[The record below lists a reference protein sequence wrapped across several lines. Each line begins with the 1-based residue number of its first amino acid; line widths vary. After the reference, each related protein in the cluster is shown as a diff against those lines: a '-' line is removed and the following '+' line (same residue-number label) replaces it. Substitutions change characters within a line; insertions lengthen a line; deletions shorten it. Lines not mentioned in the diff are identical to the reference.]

1 MAPACDI
8 IVLTYNKL
16 ELTKEFFK
24 SLQAV
29 DVPARIIAIDN
40 ASSDGTADYLKSF
53 KDTHNH
59 RFDCIYNSQNTGFVN
74 GMNQGLAL
82 AESDYICL
90 ANNDIIF
97 TKGWLSEIIAL
108 FERHQEIGL
117 LNPNSNTLGTKPGK
131 DEPIESLAE
140 NLQNRYKGVFVEMPF
155 CIGFCMV
162 IRKALVDKIG
172 GLSAEY
178 APMFFE
184 DTDFS
189 KKAVK
194 AGYRIGL
201 AKGAYVWHR
210 EHGSFKD
217 KSRQTEGIFRKNKK
231 IFQKKWG
238 RILRIAW
245 IARSYDE
252 MLDNLTKAI
261 ELARGGNFVTFYVKH
276 TDVDREAVFREK
288 GVFEHSGVLF
298 KRFDSYPALFFRIMF
313 KKKKFDR
320 VIKR

>member
-1 MAPACDI
+1 MVPACDI

-16 ELTKEFFK
+16 ELSKEFFK
-24 SLQAV
+24 SLEAV
-29 DVPARIIAIDN
+29 DLPLRIIAIDN
-40 ASSDGTADYLKSF
+40 ASSDNTPDYLKSL
-53 KDTHNH
+53 KNSDKR
-59 RFDCIYNSQNTGFVN
+59 RFECVFNPKNLGFVG
-74 GMNQGLAL
+74 GMNQGLSMCS
-82 AESDYICL
+82 SDYICL

-97 TKGWLSEIIAL
+97 TKDWLSEIIYL
-108 FERHQEIGL
+108 FDKYQDIGL
-117 LNPNSNTLGTKPGK
+117 INPNSNTLGARPDSGQT
-131 DEPIESLAE
+131 IESFAGSLE
-140 NLQNRYKGVFVEMPF
+140 KKYKGIFVEMPF

-162 IRKALVDKIG
+162 LRKNLLDKAG
-172 GLSAEY
+172 GLSPKY

-201 AKGAYVWHR
+201 AKGAYVWHK
-210 EHGSFKD
+210 EHGSFKN
-217 KSRQTEGIFRKNKK
+217 KSRESESIFRKNKK
-231 IFQKKWG
+231 IFQEKWG

-245 IARSYDE
+245 IAGSYDE

-298 KRFDSYPALFFRIMF
+298 KRFNSYPALFFRIMF

-320 VIKR
+320 VIKQ